1 LLYGCDVITWT
12 KSELSNISYAFNSV
26 FCRIYRVKH
35 DLLSSI
41 YEYTGQSDTLEEI
54 TNRRRRFVAQSLCN
68 PNSLVQYFASV
79 IA

>member
-1 LLYGCDVITWT
+1 MNVKVYYLQRWLLFQA
-12 KSELSNISYAFNSV
+12 NISYAFNSV
-26 FCRIYRVKH
+26 FGRIYRVKH

-41 YEYTGQSDTLEEI
+41 YEYTGQSDIEI

-68 PNSLVQYFASV
+68 PNSLVQYFVSV